1 MSGPRRA
8 GRSAM
13 LGVLALSLAGC
24 ANQVQPGGPNIQV
37 VSGGTSSVVPAPTCP
52 VTLPDP
58 RTFPTVS
65 PPTLVPAGPAIA
77 TVCAYGG
84 LNDAHPGGLGRTAK
98 VTGGQLTTLVSALNA
113 GGPPPPVPSNC
124 PNNTDR
130 SDLIVFGYSGG
141 GLVDVRVSVTG
152 CPLVTNGHQVLQV
165 SPDMLNRLST
175 LVG

>member
-1 MSGPRRA
+1 
-8 GRSAM
+8 M

-37 VSGGTSSVVPAPTCP
+37 LSGGTSSVAPAPTCP
-52 VTLPDP
+52 VTIPDTS
-58 RTFPTVS
+58 TFPTVAA
-65 PPTLVPAGPAIA
+65 PTLVPTGPAVA

-84 LNDAHPGGLGRTAK
+84 LNDPHPGGLGRTAK
-98 VTGGQLTTLVSALNA
+98 VTGGQLAALVSALNA

-124 PNNTDR
+124 PNDTDR

-152 CPLVTNGHQVLQV
+152 CPLVTNGNKMLQV
-165 SPDMLNRLST
+165 SADMVNQLSV

>member
-1 MSGPRRA
+1 
-8 GRSAM
+8 M

-37 VSGGTSSVVPAPTCP
+37 VSGGPSSVVPAPTCP

-58 RTFPTVS
+58 STFPTVS
-65 PPTLVPAGPAIA
+65 TPTLVPAGPAIA

-84 LNDAHPGGLGRTAK
+84 LNDAHPGGLGRTAT
-98 VTGGQLTTLVSALNA
+98 VAGYQLAALVGALNA
-113 GGPPPPVPSNC
+113 GGTPPPVPSNC

-130 SDLIVFGYSGG
+130 SDLIVFGYTGG

-152 CPLVTNGHQVLQV
+152 CPLVTNGNNVLQV
-165 SPDMLNRLST
+165 SPDMLNRLAA